1 MHEINSPKL
10 LFDNIFVHYAE
21 NNDLFER
28 ALYALIGTSFL
39 RLKDI
44 PKLTS
49 KLDTASRRCL
59 IENYN
64 RLCYPRLPAKDYE
77 EQVTMMDFALVLA
90 CEVNPPEI
98 VMDKIIAIVCAEN
111 GNIDG
116 AGAIFRHV
124 LEKQETKS
132 LDAAMTY
139 SDIAWTHYLQELY
152 VSALYCENQAFAI
165 RKEKMDESYLL
176 FADQYHS
183 LGCIHE
189 AKQDF
194 HKATICYAK
203 SLEILELNFV
213 SNNVIQ
219 DTSSKY
225 YKYKSAYARY
235 TFNRNP
241 KAANRH
247 SFAFT
252 PIQPSLAVEKTRPE
266 YLNWIKQR
274 LLETEWHDAKEIY
287 YHLLTLPEWLNDPQF
302 LEDRQK
308 NDDQVIG
315 VPPKCVLRDRFLVI
329 EPPIKSFDEGRQF
342 KGSGF
347 LVEAGKYN
355 GFSRTHKDSDNY
367 YEITVDAAAKGIL
380 NEGLSLGKEQEAR
393 KLAQEL
399 QSLKDGGKFV
409 MLQMSVQLFTKSSFL
424 DKLVNK
430 TLLEGDDSKMKT
442 LGRYCHLLDRY
453 FAEID
458 DQAKLYDIMVYG
470 GANLNLALLR
480 TYIDAIGT
488 LSKKWLGFSSASKN
502 AKLAELFGN
511 TLFIIRMHRTYGEG
525 INKVADISKI
535 SNFPE
540 EEEVLF
546 TAGIEFIIEKVEIH
560 CTGKK
565 FRIYLTVYV

>member
-315 VPPKCVLRDRFLVI
+315 VPPKF
-329 EPPIKSFDEGRQF
+329 
-342 KGSGF
+342 
-347 LVEAGKYN
+347 
-355 GFSRTHKDSDNY
+355 
-367 YEITVDAAAKGIL
+367 DAAAKGIL